1 MRMIVDLMCL
11 LYVLLLSCMEAE
23 GARHEL
29 RSFRRASWSINPFT
43 GGKSS
48 YSTLASHSLDDHFH
62 RMESVGLSLN
72 ETDKFRV
79 AYLLQQADIEL
90 ELVMKD
96 KNNEILTFQALAKKD
111 KENELSS
118 LQAYYLKKLAF
129 LSQR

>member
-79 AYLLQQADIEL
+79 AYLLQQAD
-90 ELVMKD
+90 
-96 KNNEILTFQALAKKD
+96 NEILTFQALAKKD